1 MQQIPHRWNLLK
13 LATLAGVAHKVA
25 YEARD
30 RSVLVPEVLSASDV
44 LPLRTF
50 DALRR
55 VTWPRQSYARN
66 AASRLRLWE
75 VLAIERSRM
84 DVWNVAADAGMYV
97 YPAGCRFVESAS
109 QHAMVTLELAESGSP
124 YLYLPTGM
132 WAQQARAALASQCH
146 VAARSGDDAA

>member
-1 MQQIPHRWNLLK
+1 MHEKPRRWSLLK

-30 RSVLVPEVLSASDV
+30 RSVLVPQVLSASDV

-55 VTWPRQSYARN
+55 VTWPHQSYARN

-84 DVWNVAADAGMYV
+84 DVWNVPAVAGMYV
-97 YPAGCRFVESAS
+97 HPAGCRFVKSAS
-109 QHAMVTLELAESGSP
+109 QHAMTTLELAESGSP
-124 YLYLPTGM
+124 HLYLPIGV
-132 WAQQARAALASQCH
+132 WAQQARATLASQCY
-146 VAARSGDDAA
+146 APSRSGDGAA

>member
-1 MQQIPHRWNLLK
+1 MQEKPQRWSLLK
-13 LATLAGVAHKVA
+13 LASLAGVAHKVA

-30 RSVLVPEVLSASDV
+30 RSVLVPQVLSASDV

-66 AASRLRLWE
+66 TASRLRLWE

-84 DVWNVAADAGMYV
+84 DVWSVPEAAGLYV
-97 YPAGCRFVESAS
+97 HPAGCRFAESAS
-109 QHAMVTLELAESGSP
+109 QHAMTTLELAESGSP
-124 YLYLPTGM
+124 YLYLPTGV
-132 WAQQARAALASQCH
+132 WAQQTREALVPQCRGAS
-146 VAARSGDDAA
+146 RTGDDAA